1 MRAAPSAFLLWA
13 VLIGVAA
20 LPLRAQ
26 DVPKPANL
34 ADARAQFDA
43 ADEELNR
50 VYRQCVSPERSTVQ
64 SIAHLKQAQ
73 QLWVQYRDENAA
85 AYQTG
90 QSSRAVTKDEY
101 YYYAAAVITRSRI
114 KELRLLFAEP

>member
-1 MRAAPSAFLLWA
+1 M
-13 VLIGVAA
+13 
-20 LPLRAQ
+20 
-26 DVPKPANL
+26 
-34 ADARAQFDA
+34 
-43 ADEELNR
+43 
-50 VYRQCVSPERSTVQ
+50 Q

-101 YYYAAAVITRSRI
+101 YYHAAAVITRSRI
-114 KELRLLFAEP
+114 KELQLLFAAP